1 MVIKRNFK
9 FVDLFAGIGGFHN
22 AMKKYSPSCKCVM
35 ASEIDEKAS
44 QIYEENFGIHP
55 EGDVRKIDPAQIGQ
69 IDVICG
75 GFPCQTFSKAG
86 KQAGLGDPRGTLFQE
101 IIRIATYYE
110 DISKRPKIFLLEN
123 VHNLVSHDDGKTWR
137 TIKDAI
143 ITAGYNVIDNPIIL
157 GPKDLGIPQIRDR
170 AIIVA
175 VRKDI
180 FDGRIELNIPRKK
193 RNTTTIDS
201 ILEDDDT
208 IKDLSSYTIS
218 KKQERLLE
226 CWNDFY
232 HGINEKVLGRPVW
245 SDEFRQSYDLTAC
258 DENGQYII
266 PKWKQEFIQWNRDLY
281 NNNRKFIDSWYK
293 KWDIQSWTFPTE
305 RKFEWQCG
313 EFCENIWQTIVQF
326 RTSGIR
332 VKRPT
337 EAPTLVTLDHT
348 PVIAA
353 RKRFLTVREVARLQ
367 SFPDTYRFNETK
379 SEAYKQLGNAVNV
392 DVIECAFRL
401 FIEFLERS
409 I

>member
-1 MVIKRNFK
+1 
-9 FVDLFAGIGGFHN
+9 
-22 AMKKYSPSCKCVM
+22 M